1 MGASVERPHAE
12 LAEKE
17 MTMNEEQKIFDEYL
31 NRIKVQLVNLKFS
44 FSPSKLKGKR
54 KGVPKEF

>member
-1 MGASVERPHAE
+1 
-12 LAEKE
+12 

-54 KGVPKEF
+54 KGVPMEF